1 MGRGKYQEIDLT
13 KIKTISI
20 DKRNSKVSID
30 QNAHPVSP
38 GSTFQEFWSSLPKI
52 LKSNDLDELT
62 GKIVTAVSSS
72 SPVILMMGAH
82 VIKTGLNPV
91 IIDLME
97 HDIIQ
102 GLVMNGAC
110 CIHDVE
116 LAFFGKTSEDVKSG
130 LKTGMFGM
138 AKETADIVNTIA
150 KKGQQNKIGFGEAAG
165 DYIQGEKPPHINTSI
180 IAQAYKL
187 GIPVTIHVALGT
199 DIVHQHPAAEGC
211 AIGEASLRD
220 FRILAEL
227 ISKLNNR
234 SVVLLFG
241 SAVILP
247 EVFVKALSVA
257 RNIYGKVDGFT
268 TACFDMNDQYRVNEN
283 VLKRP
288 ISENGKSYKITGHH
302 EIMIPLFAA
311 VIKEKLS
318 SVSSKKS

>member
-1 MGRGKYQEIDLT
+1 MGMGKYKEIDLT
-13 KIKTISI
+13 KIKTTSI

-30 QNAHPVSP
+30 QNANPISP
-38 GSTFQEFWSSLPKI
+38 GSTFKEFWDSLPNI
-52 LKSNDLDELT
+52 LKSKDLEELS
-62 GKIVTAVSSS
+62 GKIISAKSSS

-97 HDIIQ
+97 NDLIQ

-116 LAFFGKTSEDVKSG
+116 LAFFGKTSEDVG
-130 LKTGMFGM
+130 LALKTGMFGM

-165 DYIQGEKPPHINTSI
+165 NYIKEKEPPYINNSI
-180 IAQAYKL
+180 IAQAYKR
-187 GIPVTIHVALGT
+187 GIPATIHVALGT
-199 DIVHQHPAAEGC
+199 DIVHQHPAAEGS
-211 AIGEASLRD
+211 AIGETSLRD

-227 ISKLNNR
+227 VSKLDNK

-241 SAVILP
+241 SAVMLP

-257 RNIYGKVDGFT
+257 RNIYGKVEGFT
-268 TACFDMNDQYRVNEN
+268 TACFDMNDHYRINEN

-288 ISENGKSYKITGHH
+288 ISKGGKSYKITGHH

-311 VIKEKLS
+311 AIKEKLS
-318 SVSSKKS
+318 AL